1 LEAGAGFEATYT
13 NGRDSATAPGGGT
26 VTSNEDAFEAS
37 SVDAGIKW
45 AFLQLDRLRL
55 ALSFDSRIAIN
66 RGAFGTLPKTLYN
79 LEIDGDFALTSRLL
93 VISNLQYVTTDEF
106 FDEEQIVF
114 DLAASYSFHDRFRG
128 MLFGTL
134 SNESEA
140 DGVLFF
146 LGIAG
151 QYIFEQHS
159 FTLALD
165 LQINE
170 ARRDIRTQKQVDVEI
185 SYAYTF

>member
-1 LEAGAGFEATYT
+1 
-13 NGRDSATAPGGGT
+13 
-26 VTSNEDAFEAS
+26 
-37 SVDAGIKW
+37 
-45 AFLQLDRLRL
+45 
-55 ALSFDSRIAIN
+55 
-66 RGAFGTLPKTLYN
+66 
-79 LEIDGDFALTSRLL
+79 
-93 VISNLQYVTTDEF
+93 
-106 FDEEQIVF
+106 
-114 DLAASYSFHDRFRG
+114 